1 MSREGSKPPT
11 PAAHAALQPI
21 PGFFAPPY
29 RLAVPRYRL
38 TIAYDGTDFCGWQKQ
53 EPKHPDLGGLEV
65 PEAKLDASLSPTKE
79 GRIAL
84 RTVQAVVE
92 RAVREVVREPVVLT
106 GASRTDAGVHA
117 RAQCAAFT
125 STVDASQGRGWP
137 ADRGTEPLI
146 RAINSRLPEDVL
158 ITDAQLTDD
167 DFEPIAGAKSK
178 GYSYTMISSPHRP
191 LWDRRTVYHTWHE
204 LDAARMHEAAQRL
217 IGEHDFA
224 SMAALGH
231 GRQTTVRTIHDCA
244 VRAGTIDAPRGSFAS
259 QRITIDVSGNGF
271 LWNMV
276 RILAGTLHEVGRGR
290 LEPADIPRILESKDR
305 TNAGPTLPP
314 EGLCLEWIRY
324 A

>member
-1 MSREGSKPPT
+1 M
-11 PAAHAALQPI
+11 
-21 PGFFAPPY
+21 
-29 RLAVPRYRL
+29 PRYRL

-53 EPKHPDLGGLEV
+53 EPKDPALGGTPPPASKVDDSLET
-65 PEAKLDASLSPTKE
+65 TKE

-84 RTVQAVVE
+84 RTVQAIVE
-92 RAVREVVREPVVLT
+92 RAVREVVREPVILT

-125 STVDASQGRGWP
+125 SHADASQGRGWP
-137 ADRGTEPLI
+137 AERGTEPLI

-158 ITDAQLTDD
+158 ITDAQLVDD
-167 DFEPIAGAKSK
+167 SFEPIAGAKSK
-178 GYSYTMISSPHRP
+178 GYSYTIVSSPHRP

-204 LDAARMHEAAQRL
+204 LDAQRMHAAAQHL

-231 GRQTTVRTIHDCA
+231 GRQTTVRTIHGCA
-244 VRAGTIDAPRGSFAS
+244 VTSEPIEAPTGSFAS
-259 QRITIDVSGNGF
+259 QRLRIDVSGSGF

-290 LEPADIPRILESKDR
+290 LSSGDIPVILASQDR

-324 A
+324 E